1 MGRKFLGYAKSTVGA
16 NNDNDDRSVFPFLLQ
31 PLFVRQLCV
40 DNTTVHTHV
49 LHMMCTQPFRASSN
63 LQPFHLPHTYPHCH
77 DDDVDD
83 DFDGD
88 VLTTMTID
96 HLCLTFRALL

>member
-1 MGRKFLGYAKSTVGA
+1 MLRALSVLIMTMMIDQCFLFYCSHYLS
-16 NNDNDDRSVFPFLLQ
+16 DNCVLTILL
-31 PLFVRQLCV
+31 C
-40 DNTTVHTHV
+40 THV

-77 DDDVDD
+77 VDDGDDVDD

-88 VLTTMTID
+88 VLTIMTID
-96 HLCLTFRALL
+96 HLSLTFHALL